1 MEVADSSDA
10 DGSVPYILVHS
21 DREIRRLKHQADIV
35 NPITRRILQLAG
47 IGPGMRVLDV
57 GCGAGD
63 VTFLVAEIV
72 GETGHV
78 VGVDRVSA
86 ALRAAETRAA
96 SEAIGN
102 VSFREGDPQTL
113 AFEEPFDAAIG
124 RYVLMFQADPV
135 AMLRG
140 LVPHLKS
147 GGIVAFHEPDWEGCL
162 SRPPAPLYDRCIGMV
177 VETFQRCGI
186 ETNMGLK
193 LDAAY
198 RTAGLAA
205 PAMHMEAV
213 VGGVNGGLDWSH
225 QLVELI
231 VTMLPEIAARGV
243 ATAAELDI
251 ETLETRLRR
260 EIEAG
265 SVIAGRGEIGAWSN
279 TPAH

>member
-1 MEVADSSDA
+1 MVVADGSNA
-10 DGSVPYILVHS
+10 AGSVPYILVHS

-35 NPITRRILQLAG
+35 NPITGRILQLAG
-47 IGPGMRVLDV
+47 IHPGMRVLDV

-63 VTFLVAEIV
+63 VTFLAAEIV

-78 VGVDRVSA
+78 VGVDRVPL
-86 ALRAAETRAA
+86 ALRAAQGRAA
-96 SEAIGN
+96 TEGIGN
-102 VSFREGDPQTL
+102 ASFREGDPQTL
-113 AFEEPFDAAIG
+113 SFDQPFDAAIG

-140 LVPHLKS
+140 LLPHLKP
-147 GGIVAFHEPDWEGCL
+147 GGIVAFHEPDWDGCL

-177 VETFQRCGI
+177 VETFRRCGI
-186 ETNMGLK
+186 ETSMGLK

-198 RTAGLAA
+198 RLAGLAA

-213 VGGVNGGLDWSH
+213 VGGVNGGLEWSH

-231 VTMLPEIAARGV
+231 VTMLPEITARGV
-243 ATAAELDI
+243 ATAAEVDI
-251 ETLETRLRR
+251 DTLETRLRR

-265 SVIAGRGEIGAWSN
+265 HVTVGRAEIGAWST
-279 TPAH
+279 TPAS